1 MKNKR
6 RDKMESV
13 NLINVDGE
21 TMKVEIIRYFQF
33 NNNNYLIY
41 SLNEVD
47 EQNYVKLYAVK
58 VENNGGVLVS
68 SNITDESVWGAIKE
82 QIKIIVRGNKDG
94 IAEVADL
101 NYRELESL
109 KIIDSRV
116 FKLSDQLVSLL
127 GANKKVFEEEP
138 SGDSQ
143 GSEIP
148 QSESAFQVDV
158 EPITVGPVE
167 PSEVAQ
173 PAIETPNVGV
183 SFENFQP
190 EVKEEN
196 YKELYEQEQEKVNLL
211 QNKID
216 EIKKLLE

>member
-1 MKNKR
+1 
-6 RDKMESV
+6 MESV

-109 KIIDSRV
+109 KIVDSRV
-116 FKLSDQLVSLL
+116 FKLSNQLVSLL
-127 GANKKVFEEEP
+127 GANKKVFDEEP
-138 SGDSQ
+138 REDFQ
-143 GSEIP
+143 GNETP
-148 QSESAFQVDV
+148 QAESVFQVDV

-167 PSEVAQ
+167 PSEVIQ
-173 PAIETPNVGV
+173 PAIETPNVGET
-183 SFENFQP
+183 FENFQP

>member
-1 MKNKR
+1 
-6 RDKMESV
+6 MESV

-148 QSESAFQVDV
+148 QSESVFQVDV

>member
-1 MKNKR
+1 
-6 RDKMESV
+6 MESV

-138 SGDSQ
+138 SGDFQ
-143 GSEIP
+143 GGETP
-148 QSESAFQVDV
+148 QSESVFQVDV
-158 EPITVGPVE
+158 EPITVGSIE

>member
-1 MKNKR
+1 
-6 RDKMESV
+6 MESV

-109 KIIDSRV
+109 KIVDSRV
-116 FKLSDQLVSLL
+116 FKLSNQLVSLL
-127 GANKKVFEEEP
+127 GANKKVFDEEP
-138 SGDSQ
+138 REDFQ
-143 GSEIP
+143 GNETP
-148 QSESAFQVDV
+148 QAESVFQVDV
-158 EPITVGPVE
+158 EPITVGSIE

>member
-1 MKNKR
+1 
-6 RDKMESV
+6 MESV
-13 NLINVDGE
+13 NLINVDNE
-21 TMKVEIIRYFQF
+21 TMKVEIVRYFQF

-101 NYRELESL
+101 NYKELESL
-109 KIIDSRV
+109 KITDNRV
-116 FKLSDQLVSLL
+116 FKLSNQLVSLL

-138 SGDSQ
+138 SRDFQGNETSQ
-143 GSEIP
+143 V
-148 QSESAFQVDV
+148 ESVFQVDV

-167 PSEVAQ
+167 PSEVNQ
-173 PAIETPNVGV
+173 PAIETSNVGEV
-183 SFENFQP
+183 FENFQP